1 MIELRTEPT
10 DFFGHW
16 MATRTAPVFDSWINH
31 PGDPPAVVDS
41 GARNVPAIPRK
52 GGEYELGLSGV
63 MGRAPKTLGVVR
75 GE

>member
-1 MIELRTEPT
+1 MIELRVEPT

-16 MATRTAPVFDSWINH
+16 TAPVFDSWINH
-31 PGDPPAVVDS
+31 PGGPPTVADS
-41 GARNVPAIPRK
+41 GARNVPAISRK

-63 MGRAPKTLGVVR
+63 MDRAPKTLGVIR